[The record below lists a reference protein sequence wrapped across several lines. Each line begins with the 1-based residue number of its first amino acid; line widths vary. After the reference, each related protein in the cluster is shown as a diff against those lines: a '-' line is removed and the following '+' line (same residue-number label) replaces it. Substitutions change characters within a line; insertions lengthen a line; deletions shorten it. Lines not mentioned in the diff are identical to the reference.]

1 MEKEENQNQENTTA
15 ETSNES
21 NQDHKQSDNKQEE
34 NKDVE
39 EKIELS
45 PEEKIKEL
53 EDKLARTFAEMENQR
68 RRFEKEKDDAFDYG
82 GFAFAREAL
91 NLIDNLARSKLI
103 LESDETLKDTEAL
116 KKTLEHF
123 EIINKDLIS
132 IFTKNNIKPIDCLNK
147 KLDPNL
153 HQAMME
159 IEDDQKD
166 SGTIVQEIQ
175 KGFMMKDRLLR
186 PSLVG
191 VSKKTGIKNDLT
203 VVTLKIAGS
212 PKINTILKSIF
223 PFWNCFKL
231 PKRALKPTTNRE

>member
-1 MEKEENQNQENTTA
+1 MEKEENL
-15 ETSNES
+15 
-21 NQDHKQSDNKQEE
+21 NQDDNTKQSTEDNSNTEKLLKEDQTNI
-34 NKDVE
+34 NKDEMSAEATPE
-39 EKIELS
+39 ETEAS

-82 GFAFAREAL
+82 GFTFAKEAL
-91 NLIDNLARSKLI
+91 NLIDNLERSKLI
-103 LESDETLKDTEAL
+103 LESDETLKETGAL
-116 KKTLEHF
+116 KKTLEHL

-159 IEDDQKD
+159 IEDDEKEP
-166 SGTIVQEIQ
+166 GTIIQEVQ
-175 KGFMMKDRLLR
+175 KGFMIKERLLR

-191 VSKKTGIKNDLT
+191 VSKKKVQKDEENKENLD
-203 VVTLKIAGS
+203 K
-212 PKINTILKSIF
+212 
-223 PFWNCFKL
+223 
-231 PKRALKPTTNRE
+231 

>member
-1 MEKEENQNQENTTA
+1 MEKEEMLNQENTS
-15 ETSNES
+15 ETSSVKDEA
-21 NQDHKQSDNKQEE
+21 DRELIDKQEK
-34 NKDVE
+34 NKEVE
-39 EKIELS
+39 EKLELS

-68 RRFEKEKDDAFDYG
+68 RRFEKEKDEAFDYG
-82 GFAFAREAL
+82 GFSFAKEAL

-103 LESDETLKDTEAL
+103 LESDEALKDTEAL

-123 EIINKDLIS
+123 DIINKDLIS

-159 IEDDQKD
+159 IEDDQKEP
-166 SGTIVQEIQ
+166 GTIVQEVQ
-175 KGFMMKDRLLR
+175 KGFMIKDRLLR

-191 VSKKTGIKNDLT
+191 VSKKTEKKDDKGEENGENLDK
-203 VVTLKIAGS
+203 
-212 PKINTILKSIF
+212 
-223 PFWNCFKL
+223 
-231 PKRALKPTTNRE
+231 